1 MTVSPPD
8 VEIGNEIARERVIMS
23 KQLFVDPNVVRAPG
37 KITFTDIPVNTY
49 QKKVKDELGNFTTE
63 QFKNI
68 YRDMLV
74 LREFE
79 TMIQEIKT
87 TSEYCGVSYTHP
99 GPAHLG
105 IGQEASAVGE
115 AFMLDVNDMIF
126 GSHRSHCDIL
136 AKGLSAIEKLSDEEL
151 MNIMENFLDGKTPK
165 VAETEEHATVKDL
178 AINFLLYGAMAEI
191 FARETGFNRG
201 LGGSMHTFFTPFGI
215 YPNNAIVG
223 GSGTI
228 AMGAA
233 LYKRINRKPGIVVAN
248 LGDGALGRGPVMEAL
263 NMSGMGQ
270 LTQLWEDDM
279 KGGLPVMFNIFNNQ
293 YGMGGQTV
301 GETMAYDAPARM
313 GAGFNPNQMNTERVD
328 GWNPLAVI
336 DAYKRK
342 KQLLLEGK
350 GPCLLDVVT
359 YRMSGHSPSDSSSY
373 RTKEEIQA
381 WWDQDPIVEYRK
393 QLVEA
398 GVATEAECDEIV
410 KYVKD
415 AILRNFK
422 LAIDETVSPRMNL
435 DKNPDELADMMFTNG
450 HVESFGGDTKPD
462 VNMPMEENPRV
473 QAIARKERFGIDK
486 NGKPVSKNKVYQL
499 RDGLFEA
506 IIDRFYKDST
516 LASWGE
522 DVRDWGGAFAVYR
535 GLTEALPYHRL
546 FNSPISESAIV
557 GGAVGYAMAGGRAL
571 VELMYCDFLACAG
584 DEVFNQMAKWQA
596 MSADIIKMPV
606 TLRVSVGSKYGA
618 QHSQDWSALA
628 AHIPGLKLAFPATPY
643 DAKGLMATAL
653 AGTDPVVFFESQR
666 IYDVGEQFHEGGVPA
681 EYYEIPFGKADIKRA
696 GDDVTILTFG
706 AVLYRALKAAD
717 ELKEKYGMTAEVIDA
732 RTLVPFDYETVIAS
746 VKKTGR
752 LVIVTDA
759 CERGSFA
766 SEVAR
771 QITEMAFD
779 ELDAP
784 PVVVASKNWI
794 TPAHELEE
802 SFFPQPSWILDAID
816 AKIVPLKGHVRT
828 TNQTLNQK
836 LINER
841 KGV

>member
-1 MTVSPPD
+1 
-8 VEIGNEIARERVIMS
+8 MS

-37 KITFTDIPVNTY
+37 VIHFEDIPVNQY
-49 QKKVKDELGNFTTE
+49 KKAVKDELGNFTKE
-63 QFKNI
+63 QLVTI
-68 YRDMLV
+68 YRDMLT

-79 TMIQEIKT
+79 TMINLIKT
-87 TSEYCGVSYTHP
+87 TGEYEGVAYNHP
-99 GPAHLG
+99 GPAHLSM
-105 IGQEASAVGE
+105 GQEAAAVGE
-115 AFMLDVNDMIF
+115 AFHLDVNDFIF
-126 GSHRSHCDIL
+126 GSHRAHSDIL
-136 AKGLSAIEKLSDEEL
+136 AKGLSAIEKLSDDEL
-151 MNIMENFLDGKTPK
+151 MDIMKNFLDGKTLK
-165 VAETEEHATVKDL
+165 VVEKQAHDSVKDL
-178 AINFLLYGAMAEI
+178 AIDFLLYGAMAEI

-233 LYKRINRKPGIVVAN
+233 LYKRVNRKPGIVIAN
-248 LGDGALGRGPVMEAL
+248 IGDGSLGRGPVLEAL

-270 LTQLWEDDM
+270 LTKLWRDDM

-293 YGMGGQTV
+293 YAMGGQTV
-301 GETMAYDAPARM
+301 GETMGYDAPARL
-313 GAGFNPNQMNTERVD
+313 GAGFNPNQMLAERVD
-328 GWNPLAVI
+328 GFNPLAVI
-336 DAYKRK
+336 EAYGRK
-342 KQLLLEGK
+342 KKLLLEGK
-350 GPCLLDVVT
+350 GPALLDVVT
-359 YRMSGHSPSDSSSY
+359 YRFAGHSPSDSSSY
-373 RTKEEIQA
+373 RTKEEIAA
-381 WWDQDPIVEYRK
+381 WEAQDPIIEYRR
-393 QLVEA
+393 QLIEA
-398 GVATEAECDEIV
+398 GVATEEECDAIV
-410 KYVKD
+410 AKVK
-415 AILRNFK
+415 ATNLRNFK
-422 LAIDETVSPRMNL
+422 LSIDDSVSPRMDL
-435 DKNPDELADMMFTNG
+435 EANPDAIADLMFTNG
-450 HVESFGGDTKPD
+450 HVEKFGDAEPD
-462 VNMPMEENPRV
+462 VNMPMDENPRV
-473 QAIARKERFGIDK
+473 QAIAKKERWGIDK
-486 NGKPVSKNKVYQL
+486 DGKLVSKNKVYQL

-506 IIDRFYKDST
+506 IIDRFYKDPT
-516 LASWGE
+516 LVTYGE

-557 GGAVGYAMAGGRAL
+557 GSAVGYAMAGGRAL
-571 VELMYCDFLACAG
+571 VELMYCDFLGCAG

-606 TLRVSVGSKYGA
+606 TLRVSIGSKYGA
-618 QHSQDWSALA
+618 QHSQDWTSLT
-628 AHIPGLKLAFPATPY
+628 AHIPGLKIAFPATPY
-643 DAKGLMATAL
+643 DAKGLMASAL
-653 AGTDPVVFFESQR
+653 VGTDPVMFFESQR

-681 EYYEIPFGKADIKRA
+681 EYYEIPFGKADVKRA
-696 GDDVTILTFG
+696 GKDVTILTFG

-717 ELKEKYGMTAEVIDA
+717 ELKEKYGMEAEIIDA
-732 RTLVPFDYETVIAS
+732 RTLVPFDYETVIES

-784 PVVVASKNWI
+784 PVVVASRNWI

-816 AKIVPLKGHVRT
+816 AKIVPLPGHVRVT
-828 TNQTLNQK
+828 DQSIEKK
-836 LINER
+836 LSNER
-841 KGV
+841 RGV